1 MEYPHGQ
8 TLSQAPDESLSII
21 VPSFNEAATL
31 SEAIHRLWSISF
43 PLKTE
48 IILVDDGS
56 SDTSWE
62 IAGQLK
68 EESPLPFLLLRHERN
83 RGKTAAIRTG
93 LEAAS
98 GSFTL
103 IYDADLEYDPGDIPA
118 LLAPIL
124 DGRADAVYGSRFL
137 SPERRVLFFWHALG
151 NRLVTA
157 LANMFAN
164 LNLTD
169 METCFKLIRTSTLK
183 EMRIRSE
190 RFGYEPE
197 VTVKLGRL
205 GQRIYEIPIRYSG
218 RSYEE
223 GKKIGW
229 KDAVRAIGTIIRA
242 GIFEVPVT
250 TPASV
255 TRFALS
261 RLGSY
266 YAELLKRVDP
276 PPGDAVLEVASG
288 AGEIAR
294 HLSQRTRLLLTDPRA
309 DDVDRLR
316 IDFSH
321 RPNVEVVQWDPCSGP
336 MNSPP
341 EQFDTVITFHS
352 MACFENEGSA
362 LKTMAAHMKPEGSMV
377 LLLPA
382 HPSLYS
388 AVDRGLGRSHRFT
401 RSSIGSLLDE
411 AGLRT
416 EKIVQVNFM
425 GAVGWW
431 LGRISSGSS
440 QIHPWQVKIFRL
452 FMPLVKLE
460 RWITPPTGLSWLVT
474 ARHKK

>member
-1 MEYPHGQ
+1 MEYLHGQ
-8 TLSQAPDESLSII
+8 ALSHPPDESLSII

-31 SEAIHRLWSISF
+31 HEAIQRLWSIPY

-56 SDTSWE
+56 SDSSWK
-62 IAGQLK
+62 IASRLK
-68 EESPLPFLLLRHERN
+68 EESPLPFLLFRHERN

-98 GSFTL
+98 GTLTL

-169 METCFKLIRTSTLK
+169 METCFKVVRTATLK
-183 EMRIRSE
+183 EMRLRSE

-229 KDAVRAIGTIIRA
+229 RDAIRAMGTILRA
-242 GIFEVPVT
+242 GIFETPVT
-250 TPASV
+250 SPESV

-261 RLGSY
+261 RLGPY
-266 YAELLKRVDP
+266 YAELLRRVDP
-276 PPGDAVLEVASG
+276 PPGDTVLEVASG

-294 HLSQRTRLLLTDPRA
+294 HLSQRTRLLLSDPRA
-309 DDVDRLR
+309 EDVERLR
-316 IDFSH
+316 ISFSH
-321 RPNVEVVQWDPCSGP
+321 RPNVEVVEWNPCAGP
-336 MNSPP
+336 INSPP
-341 EQFDTVITFHS
+341 EQFDAVIVFHS
-352 MACFENEGSA
+352 MACFEDEGSA
-362 LKTMAAHMKPEGSMV
+362 LTAMAGHLNPEGSVV

-382 HPSLYS
+382 HQALYS
-388 AVDRGLGRSHRFT
+388 AIDRGLGRSRRYT
-401 RSSIGSLLDE
+401 RASIHSLLDE
-411 AGLRT
+411 AGLRA
-416 EKIVQVNFM
+416 ERIVQVNFV
-425 GAVGWW
+425 GAIGWW
-431 LGRISSGSS
+431 LGRLFSRSTKISL
-440 QIHPWQVKIFRL
+440 WQVRIFRL

-460 RWITPPTGLSWLVT
+460 RLIPPPIGLSWLVT
-474 ARHKK
+474 ARHK

>member
-8 TLSQAPDESLSII
+8 TLSQPPDESLSII

-31 SEAIHRLWSISF
+31 REAIHRLWSMSY
-43 PLKTE
+43 PLETE

-56 SDTSWE
+56 SDASWE
-62 IAGQLK
+62 IAGRLK
-68 EESPLPFLLLRHERN
+68 EESPLPFLLFRHERN

-93 LEAAS
+93 LEAAT
-98 GSFTL
+98 GTLTL

-169 METCFKLIRTSTLK
+169 METCFKVVRTATLK
-183 EMRIRSE
+183 EMRLRSE

-229 KDAVRAIGTIIRA
+229 RDAIRAMGTIVRAGLLET
-242 GIFEVPVT
+242 PVT
-250 TPASV
+250 SPESV

-266 YAELLKRVDP
+266 YAELLRRIRP
-276 PPGDAVLEVASG
+276 LPGDSILEVASG

-294 HLSQRTRLLLTDPRA
+294 HLSQGTRVLLTDPR
-309 DDVDRLR
+309 DEETERLR
-316 IDFSH
+316 ISFSH
-321 RPNVEVVQWDPCSGP
+321 RPNMEVAQWDPCTGP
-336 MNSPP
+336 FSSPP
-341 EQFDTVITFHS
+341 EQFDTVIAFHS
-352 MACFENEGSA
+352 MACFEDEGTA
-362 LKTMAAHMKPEGSMV
+362 LTAMAAHLKPEGNMV

-382 HPSLYS
+382 HQALFSS
-388 AVDRGLGRSHRFT
+388 VDRGLGRSRRFT
-401 RSSIGSLLDE
+401 RKSIHSLLDE
-411 AGLRT
+411 AELSAER
-416 EKIVQVNFM
+416 IFQVNFI
-425 GAVGWW
+425 GAIGWW
-431 LGRISSGSS
+431 FGRLFSGSS
-440 QIHPWQVKIFRL
+440 QISPWQIRVFKL

-460 RWITPPTGLSWLVT
+460 RWITPPVGLSWLII
-474 ARHKK
+474 ARHK

>member
-8 TLSQAPDESLSII
+8 TLSQPPDESLSII

-31 SEAIHRLWSISF
+31 REAIHRLWSTSY
-43 PLKTE
+43 PLETE

-56 SDTSWE
+56 SDASWE
-62 IAGQLK
+62 IAGRLK
-68 EESPLPFLLLRHERN
+68 EESPLPFLLFRHERN

-93 LEAAS
+93 LEAAT
-98 GSFTL
+98 GTLTL

-169 METCFKLIRTSTLK
+169 METCFKVVRTATLK
-183 EMRIRSE
+183 EMRLRSE

-229 KDAVRAIGTIIRA
+229 RDAIRAMGTILRA
-242 GIFEVPVT
+242 GLLETPVT
-250 TPASV
+250 SPESV

-266 YAELLKRVDP
+266 YAELLRRIRP
-276 PPGDAVLEVASG
+276 LPGDSILEVASG

-294 HLSQRTRLLLTDPRA
+294 HLSQGTRVLLTDPR
-309 DDVDRLR
+309 DGETERLR
-316 IDFSH
+316 ISFSH
-321 RPNVEVVQWDPCSGP
+321 RPNMEVAQWDPCTGP
-336 MNSPP
+336 FSSPP
-341 EQFDTVITFHS
+341 EQFDTVIAFHS
-352 MACFENEGSA
+352 MACFEDEGTA
-362 LKTMAAHMKPEGSMV
+362 LTAMAAHQNPEGNMV

-382 HPSLYS
+382 HQALFSS
-388 AVDRGLGRSHRFT
+388 VDRGLGRSRRFT
-401 RSSIGSLLDE
+401 HKSIHSLLDE
-411 AGLRT
+411 AELSAER
-416 EKIVQVNFM
+416 IVQVNFI
-425 GAVGWW
+425 GAIGWW
-431 LGRISSGSS
+431 FGRIFSGSS
-440 QIHPWQVKIFRL
+440 QISPWQIRVFKL

-460 RWITPPTGLSWLVT
+460 RWITPPVGLSWLII
-474 ARHKK
+474 ARHK

>member
-1 MEYPHGQ
+1 MEYLHGQ
-8 TLSQAPDESLSII
+8 ALSHTPDESLSII

-31 SEAIHRLWSISF
+31 REALLRLWSISY

-56 SDTSWE
+56 TDASWE
-62 IAGQLK
+62 IARLLK
-68 EESPLPFLLLRHERN
+68 EESPLPLHLFRHERN

-93 LEAAS
+93 LEAAT
-98 GSFTL
+98 GTLTL

-169 METCFKLIRTSTLK
+169 METCFKVIRTATLK
-183 EMRIRSE
+183 EMRLRSE

-205 GQRIYEIPIRYSG
+205 GQRIYEVPIRYSG

-229 KDAVRAIGTIIRA
+229 RDAIRAMGTILRA
-242 GIFEVPVT
+242 GLIETPVS
-250 TPASV
+250 TPESV

-261 RLGSY
+261 RLGPY
-266 YAELLKRVDP
+266 YAELLGRIDP
-276 PPGDAVLEVASG
+276 PPGDTVLEVASG

-294 HLSQRTRLLLTDPRA
+294 HLSQRTRLLLTDPRIE
-309 DDVDRLR
+309 DVGRLK
-316 IDFSH
+316 IEFSH
-321 RPNVEVVQWDPCSGP
+321 RPNVEVAHWDPCAGP
-336 MNSPP
+336 LGPQP
-341 EQFDTVITFHS
+341 ERFDTVIAFHS
-352 MACFENEGSA
+352 LACLQDEGSA
-362 LKTMAAHMKPEGSMV
+362 LATMAAHLKPGGNMV

-382 HPSLYS
+382 NPSLYS
-388 AVDRGLGRSHRFT
+388 SVDRGLGRSQRFT
-401 RSSIGSLLDE
+401 RSSVLSLLDG
-411 AGLRT
+411 AGLKVG
-416 EKIVQVNFM
+416 KITQVNFV
-425 GAVGWW
+425 GAIGWW
-431 LGRISSGSS
+431 LGRISSRST
-440 QIHPWQVKIFRL
+440 QIHPWQVRIFRL

-460 RWITPPTGLSWLVT
+460 RLIPPPTGLSWLVT
-474 ARHKK
+474 ARHK

>member
-1 MEYPHGQ
+1 MEYLHDQ
-8 TLSQAPDESLSII
+8 ALSHPPDESLSII

-31 SEAIHRLWSISF
+31 REAIHRLWSTPY

-56 SDTSWE
+56 SDASWE
-62 IAGQLK
+62 IASRLK
-68 EESPLPFLLLRHERN
+68 EESPLPFLLFRHERN

-98 GSFTL
+98 GTLTL

-169 METCFKLIRTSTLK
+169 METCFKVVRTATLK
-183 EMRIRSE
+183 EMRLRSE

-229 KDAVRAIGTIIRA
+229 RDAIRAMGTILRA
-242 GIFEVPVT
+242 GLLETPVT
-250 TPASV
+250 TPEAV

-261 RLGSY
+261 RLGPY
-266 YAELLKRVDP
+266 YAELLKRIRP
-276 PPGDAVLEVASG
+276 LPGDTVLEVASG
-288 AGEIAR
+288 AGEISR
-294 HLSQRTRLLLTDPRA
+294 HLTQGARVLLTDPRA
-309 DDVDRLR
+309 EDAERLR
-316 IDFSH
+316 IGFSH
-321 RPNVEVVQWDPCSGP
+321 RPNVAVSQWDPSAGP
-336 MNSPP
+336 ISSPP
-341 EQFDTVITFHS
+341 EQFDTVIAFQS
-352 MACFENEGSA
+352 MACLEDEGSA
-362 LKTMAAHMKPEGSMV
+362 LTSMAAHMKPDGSLV

-382 HPSLYS
+382 HQALYGT
-388 AVDRGLGRSHRFT
+388 VDRGLGRSRRFT
-401 RSSIGSLLDE
+401 RASIHSLLDE
-411 AGLRT
+411 SGLRA
-416 EKIVQVNFM
+416 ERIVQVNFA

-431 LGRISSGSS
+431 ITRIFSRSPRIS
-440 QIHPWQVKIFRL
+440 PWQVRVFKL
-452 FMPLVKLE
+452 FMPLMKLE
-460 RWITPPTGLSWLVT
+460 RLIPPPIGLSWLVV
-474 ARHKK
+474 ARHK